1 MDNFFD
7 MHCHI
12 IPEVDDGA
20 KNIEMSL
27 NILKKEYKDGISNII
42 LTPHY
47 RVGMFETPEKKIR
60 ENYLKLREI
69 VSDEFPD
76 LNLYLGCEYHVN
88 MDMEEELRERSQ
100 LRLVNTNYVLL
111 EFSGADSAA
120 YIKERVYVALSL
132 GYQPIIAHIERY
144 PALEKDFDLI
154 DYLRRMGAGIQINA
168 DAVLGEDGRAA
179 KKFCRKLIKED
190 LVDYIG
196 SDAHNMKDR
205 PPRMGEVIRL
215 LRKKAGEGYVE
226 HIFHDNPQ
234 RIIDEADL

>member
-1 MDNFFD
+1 MSDYFD

-12 IPEVDDGA
+12 IPDVDDGA
-20 KNIEMSL
+20 KNIEISL
-27 NILKKEYKDGISNII
+27 NILKKEYKDGIGNII

-47 RVGMFETPEKKIR
+47 RVGMFETPEEKIR
-60 ENYLKLREI
+60 ENYLYLKEQVRDEI
-69 VSDEFPD
+69 PGM
-76 LNLYLGCEYHVN
+76 NLYLGCEYHVN
-88 MDMEEELRERSQ
+88 MEMEEELRARPQ
-100 LRLVNTNYVLL
+100 LRIADTQHVLL

-168 DAVLGEDGRAA
+168 DAVLGEDGRSA

-190 LVDYIG
+190 LVDFIG
-196 SDAHNMKDR
+196 SDAHNMKER
-205 PPRMGEVIRL
+205 KPRMGEVIRL
-215 LRKKAGEGYVE
+215 LRKKAGDGYVD
-226 HIFHDNPQ
+226 HIFRENPQ
-234 RIIDEADL
+234 RILDEAVQ